1 MTAVLKIYYSVQEFH
16 RMFNGCCLLG
26 DGQGVKF
33 CETGYSVAGLFSAF
47 NMLMCTPNLPKRTPH
62 VMAETKKIQV
72 GKA

>member
-33 CETGYSVAGLFSAF
+33 CETGYSLQGFSVP
-47 NMLMCTPNLPKRTPH
+47 LIC
-62 VMAETKKIQV
+62 
-72 GKA
+72 